1 MLYKILFYIEKIWS
15 KTMPLRRC
23 QKDGKMGW
31 AWGHSACQ
39 TGPHAKEKAHK
50 IGIAIELKKQARNEP
65 SEFDKASLPSEA
77 MIECAKVGLD
87 LRDTHKKGGENLV
100 VLTLARQI
108 AAGEF
113 ISSEDKAKLK
123 KEFSK
128 RSRFATAGKDTLG
141 YINYMLIGGSGT
153 EAFLND

>member
-1 MLYKILFYIEKIWS
+1 
-15 KTMPLRRC
+15 MPLKRC
-23 QKDGKMGW
+23 TKNGKAGWKAGDSGTCYIHKD
-31 AWGHSACQ
+31 A
-39 TGPHAKEKAHK
+39 
-50 IGIAIELKKQARNEP
+50 KQAAQKQYVAIQLSQQKAGKP
-65 SEFDKASLPSEA
+65 SEFDKASLPSEV
-77 MIECAKVGLD
+77 MIECAKAGLD
-87 LRDTHKKGGENLV
+87 LRDIHKKGGENLV